1 MTTSYAVHRK
11 ISMELKGPKHDDRS
25 EFLQRCG
32 NLMKFGVENSLKWSE
47 IGNLLH
53 GFAEKLWVP
62 KFEKPLFF
70 VLEHCFPIFP
80 KPPVARGQM
89 SFFFLKACNT
99 DPEHHY
105 ATGTPMEVA
114 SMICKAGVVLWVLAL
129 DPSRYNLS
137 GWWMLSK
144 TPRIGLCDI
153 KYI

>member
-1 MTTSYAVHRK
+1 M
-11 ISMELKGPKHDDRS
+11 DRS

-62 KFEKPLFF
+62 KFEKPLF

-80 KPPVARGQM
+80 KPP
-89 SFFFLKACNT
+89 
-99 DPEHHY
+99 
-105 ATGTPMEVA
+105 GTPMEVA

-129 DPSRYNLS
+129 DPSRYHLS

-153 KYI
+153 KLYIYIINYNYKGTFAGDPCLWGTKPVVS